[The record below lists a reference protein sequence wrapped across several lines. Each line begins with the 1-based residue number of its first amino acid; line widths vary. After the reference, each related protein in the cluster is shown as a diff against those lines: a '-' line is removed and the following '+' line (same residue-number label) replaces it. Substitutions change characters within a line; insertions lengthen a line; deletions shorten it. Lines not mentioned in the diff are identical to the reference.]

1 MISIDEFF
9 YDDPNITP
17 ENPWRP
23 LPKHSLWDSPC
34 YPIIGMHDK
43 WKIPFYYCKLH
54 HDVENKSSSESWF
67 TEDQKRQA
75 NNTYRSLA
83 FAAREINAR
92 QPNLYQFASL
102 RCYRQGVLAKYITND
117 LVDIGNCDKQISFL
131 SPDRKNAE
139 STVNFY
145 NTNHGILMIQAHE
158 LVKLP
163 PKERGHWEEY
173 EIPLTFQPV

>member
-1 MISIDEFF
+1 M
-9 YDDPNITP
+9 
-17 ENPWRP
+17 
-23 LPKHSLWDSPC
+23 
-34 YPIIGMHDK
+34 
-43 WKIPFYYCKLH
+43 
-54 HDVENKSSSESWF
+54 SSSESWSWF

-92 QPNLYQFASL
+92 EPNLYQFASL
-102 RCYRQGVLAKYITND
+102 RCYRQCVLANYVGNEYYD
-117 LVDIGNCDKQISFL
+117 VGNCDKQISFL
-131 SPDRKNAE
+131 DNNKNAE

-145 NTNHGILMIQAHE
+145 NTNHGIIMVQAHE

-173 EIPLTFQPV
+173 ELPLKLEPAQNKAV

>member
-1 MISIDEFF
+1 M
-9 YDDPNITP
+9 
-17 ENPWRP
+17 
-23 LPKHSLWDSPC
+23 
-34 YPIIGMHDK
+34 
-43 WKIPFYYCKLH
+43 
-54 HDVENKSSSESWF
+54 SSSESWSWF

-92 QPNLYQFASL
+92 EPNLYQFASL
-102 RCYRQGVLAKYITND
+102 RCYRQGVLAKYVGNEYCD
-117 LVDIGNCDKQISFL
+117 VGNCDKQISFL
-131 SPDRKNAE
+131 DNNKNAE

-145 NTNHGILMIQAHE
+145 NTNHGIIMVQAHE

-173 EIPLTFQPV
+173 ELPLKLEPAQNKAV

>member
-1 MISIDEFF
+1 M
-9 YDDPNITP
+9 
-17 ENPWRP
+17 
-23 LPKHSLWDSPC
+23 
-34 YPIIGMHDK
+34 
-43 WKIPFYYCKLH
+43 
-54 HDVENKSSSESWF
+54 SSSESWSWF

-92 QPNLYQFASL
+92 EPNLYQFASL
-102 RCYRQGVLAKYITND
+102 RCYRQGVLAKYVGNEYC
-117 LVDIGNCDKQISFL
+117 DIGDCNKQISFL
-131 SPDRKNAE
+131 DNNKNIE

-145 NTNHGILMIQAHE
+145 NTNHGILMVQAHE

-173 EIPLTFQPV
+173 ELPLKLEPAQNKAVDSK

>member
-1 MISIDEFF
+1 M
-9 YDDPNITP
+9 
-17 ENPWRP
+17 
-23 LPKHSLWDSPC
+23 
-34 YPIIGMHDK
+34 
-43 WKIPFYYCKLH
+43 
-54 HDVENKSSSESWF
+54 SSSESWSWF

-92 QPNLYQFASL
+92 EPNLYQFASL
-102 RCYRQGVLAKYITND
+102 RCYRQGVLAKYVGNEYCD
-117 LVDIGNCDKQISFL
+117 VGNCDKKISFL
-131 SPDRKNAE
+131 DNNKNAE

-145 NTNHGILMIQAHE
+145 NTNHGIIMVQAHE

-173 EIPLTFQPV
+173 ELPLKLEPAQNKAV

>member
-1 MISIDEFF
+1 M
-9 YDDPNITP
+9 
-17 ENPWRP
+17 
-23 LPKHSLWDSPC
+23 
-34 YPIIGMHDK
+34 
-43 WKIPFYYCKLH
+43 
-54 HDVENKSSSESWF
+54 SSSESWSWF

-92 QPNLYQFASL
+92 EPNLYQFASL
-102 RCYRQGVLAKYITND
+102 RCYRQGVLAKYVGNEYYD
-117 LVDIGNCDKQISFL
+117 VGNCDKQISFL

-173 EIPLTFQPV
+173 EIPLTFEPV